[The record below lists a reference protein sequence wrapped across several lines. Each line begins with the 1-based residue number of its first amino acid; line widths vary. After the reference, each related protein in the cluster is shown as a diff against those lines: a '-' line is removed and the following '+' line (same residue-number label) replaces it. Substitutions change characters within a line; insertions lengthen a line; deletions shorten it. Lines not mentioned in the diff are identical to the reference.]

1 MPATWSL
8 LRARSHSNLRQYERE
23 PSVSRKNT
31 KTVRLNSKTS
41 LKMKPPQ
48 LTKSTCLHDTRD
60 AVGFYKNWKK
70 KVRLII
76 NNEYKV
82 LILGWVGIKEL
93 KVLGVT

>member
-1 MPATWSL
+1 M
-8 LRARSHSNLRQYERE
+8 
-23 PSVSRKNT
+23 
-31 KTVRLNSKTS
+31 
-41 LKMKPPQ
+41 
-48 LTKSTCLHDTRD
+48 RD